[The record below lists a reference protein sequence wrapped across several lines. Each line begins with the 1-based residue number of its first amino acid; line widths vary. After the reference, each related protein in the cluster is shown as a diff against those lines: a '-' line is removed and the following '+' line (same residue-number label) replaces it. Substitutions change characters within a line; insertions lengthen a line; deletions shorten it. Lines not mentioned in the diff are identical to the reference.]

1 MGGGRRD
8 SNFMA
13 SYLDTLNEE
22 QRKFVLHEPGSPNLL
37 LAGAGSGKTHAAKT
51 RVMHLITN
59 GVESRRICVLTFT
72 NKAANEINERVIK
85 ATNINPD
92 LAPTM
97 STIHSLALRFIRK
110 NPAGFG
116 LGNKISPADDYDQ
129 TKLLEAIVQRKEWD
143 INHYNL
149 KDKIDFHRAR
159 GVGFR
164 IDYTDEVHK
173 AAQKAHAGYHVMD
186 PLELEAW
193 ELFEQEKT
201 KNNLVDFA
209 DMIYLVNRRMVKDL
223 DWAGKVHRMYHH
235 ILMDEAQDTNIPC
248 WQFVNNL
255 MGPTNFNLSVIGDL
269 AQCQPPE
276 TLVQMVDGVYIPFG
290 HKTTFK
296 DVPICE
302 LKDGDGAVAWTKSE
316 QRTYNKPRPIKVSS
330 RPYSGPMLTVHTKD
344 GKSTRMT
351 PNHWMWV
358 RFNFNTADK
367 FMVYLMYRE
376 DLGFRVGM
384 SKFKK
389 GDNGNKFG
397 FGLSSRLNCEKGHKA
412 WVLRITDTRQEAEA
426 WEEIYSVKYGIP
438 ESVFNAAHACQNKT
452 QDLIKLVFSY
462 ANPEGGYRCLADHG
476 LFWDAPLTTRTDDA
490 TVNSCNKHFRGYF
503 KTPAANLVALAPV
516 LDVPTFGVN
525 QCSPLSHV
533 TIEHYDGLVYSLD
546 VEKEHTYIADGLVVG
561 NSIYAFNGAMPEL
574 ILDYSRNWRGVTPVL
589 YRLQR
594 NHRSVSKVVD
604 FANKIQ
610 ALMVDSLP
618 LQMVSHRA
626 EQGDDTGAVRL
637 IRAESTQ
644 DAAYNVVRQISDG
657 RGTLR
662 DYAILVRS
670 SMQIRE
676 IEGALVSARIPY
688 IVRGGRG
695 LLQTEEIRDILAYI
709 RLACNPNDFSALM
722 RAASAPKRGL
732 GEVAL
737 EKIRANANAL
747 YEGDLIRGCQK
758 AGGKAEIF
766 GNQMREIANEVAN
779 PLRALD
785 TALATTMYKDY
796 IRKKYAKD
804 LEKVKNKLENI
815 DRLRVMIEGMLAESD
830 MTTEDLVF
838 QLSMEKVPEDD
849 ERGAVTISTIHSA
862 KGLEWKTVFVW
873 SVVEGCLPHWRSSG
887 DEKEL
892 TEERRLF
899 YVAVTRARDYA
910 YLCVPNK
917 VPRGQNMSFAEMS
930 RFLIELGVKP

>member
-1 MGGGRRD
+1 
-8 SNFMA
+8 MA

-173 AAQKAHAGYHVMD
+173 AAQKAHAGYHAMD

-269 AQCQPPE
+269 AQ
-276 TLVQMVDGVYIPFG
+276 
-290 HKTTFK
+290 
-296 DVPICE
+296 
-302 LKDGDGAVAWTKSE
+302 
-316 QRTYNKPRPIKVSS
+316 
-330 RPYSGPMLTVHTKD
+330 
-344 GKSTRMT
+344 
-351 PNHWMWV
+351 
-358 RFNFNTADK
+358 
-367 FMVYLMYRE
+367 
-376 DLGFRVGM
+376 
-384 SKFKK
+384 
-389 GDNGNKFG
+389 
-397 FGLSSRLNCEKGHKA
+397 
-412 WVLRITDTRQEAEA
+412 
-426 WEEIYSVKYGIP
+426 
-438 ESVFNAAHACQNKT
+438 
-452 QDLIKLVFSY
+452 
-462 ANPEGGYRCLADHG
+462 
-476 LFWDAPLTTRTDDA
+476 
-490 TVNSCNKHFRGYF
+490 
-503 KTPAANLVALAPV
+503 
-516 LDVPTFGVN
+516 
-525 QCSPLSHV
+525 
-533 TIEHYDGLVYSLD
+533 
-546 VEKEHTYIADGLVVG
+546 
-561 NSIYAFNGAMPEL
+561 SIYAFNGAMPEL

-618 LQMVSHRA
+618 LQMISHRA

-766 GNQMREIANEVAN
+766 GNQMREIANEVTN